1 MMDMLAQDY
10 MQNAFATGTIVA
22 VVSGLIGFFVVLR
35 GASFMAHA
43 LAHVGFAGAAGAVL
57 LGVEPL
63 WGLLAFTVGGAT
75 GMGLLGA
82 RDHDRDA
89 ATALLLVATL
99 GIGALFLTLNT
110 NYATA
115 AFGLLFGTIVGI
127 DRGQVWTTLAC
138 GAACLAGLTVLYRPL
153 LLASVSPELAAA
165 CGVPVRRLAA
175 LFLLVVGVAAAV
187 TVPVA
192 GALLIWSLMISPA
205 ATAMRLTRRPATA
218 LPLAVCLG
226 VLATWAGITLAYTT
240 GWPVGFFITAIITM
254 LYVASL
260 LPRGRRTIARPTVM
274 SVPPGRTSQIKD
286 GAPDAHSRRR
296 SPRPVTALPSCV
308 RAAAL
313 DGERAGERRRED
325 R

>member
-1 MMDMLAQDY
+1 MDMLDMLAQGY

-35 GASFMAHA
+35 GASFMAHS

-89 ATALLLVATL
+89 ATALLLVAAL

-110 NYATA
+110 SYATA
-115 AFGLLFGTIVGI
+115 AFSLLFGTIVGI
-127 DRGQVWTTLAC
+127 DRAQVWTTLAC
-138 GAACLAGLTVLYRPL
+138 GVACLAGLALLYRPL
-153 LLASVSPELAAA
+153 LFASVSPELAAA
-165 CGVPVRRLAA
+165 RGVPVRRLTA

-192 GALLIWSLMISPA
+192 GTLLIWSLMINPPA
-205 ATAMRLTRRPATA
+205 AAMRLARRPATA
-218 LPLAVCLG
+218 LPLAVGLG
-226 VLATWAGITLAYTT
+226 VLATWAGITLAYAT
-240 GWPVGFFITAIITM
+240 GWPVGFFITAIMTV
-254 LYVASL
+254 LYVASRL
-260 LPRGRRTIARPTVM
+260 APAPRRGHGAGARA
-274 SVPPGRTSQIKD
+274 SS
-286 GAPDAHSRRR
+286 APARAVGGDA
-296 SPRPVTALPSCV
+296 P
-308 RAAAL
+308 AAAS
-313 DGERAGERRRED
+313 DSRPEAARAS
-325 R
+325 